1 MKRLLVYMLA
11 GMAMTTT
18 SCSDFLDTV
27 PHDVL
32 PPVATWETEDDAQQF
47 VVGCYNGWLSG
58 TQMLYWDCASDIG
71 YNNFPWEGWTA
82 MGDGSMTPSN
92 YGTSLYDFK
101 NVRRCNTFL
110 ENVNKIEFKDE
121 AVKKDLIAQVRAM
134 RAFDYFQLNFW
145 YGGVPL
151 IGSYS
156 SAEEAQVAR
165 ETEEKVKEFVYDEI
179 DAALTDINSTP
190 SARGRVAKGAAL
202 AIKMRSALYW
212 NDYSRAQETAKAIME
227 LKQYE
232 LHADY
237 ANLFT
242 LSGQNSKEIIL
253 SVQYLENMKDLDFTL
268 IGQMY
273 NNADGGWS
281 SIVPTQ
287 NLVDMYEM
295 GDGLTKEE
303 SKAYDPI
310 HPFKGRDPRMAM
322 TVLFPGQDWKAKGKD
337 LTVLN
342 TLDQLLPGDKKNEN
356 YPLVADNASKSA
368 LTWAKYLA
376 PMEQYSN
383 IWSTSACPI
392 MFRYAE
398 VLLTYAEATNE
409 LTGPSADVYDALDQI
424 RTRAGMPVID
434 RAKYASKDKLRELIR
449 RERGV
454 ELAGEG
460 LRRADIVRWK
470 DASGKMVAE
479 TVLNGVLTRV
489 VGTINYA
496 EKDPYMRAVINPNA
510 PATDRKIEDRKFA
523 PYNRYLPIPQDS
535 RDKNPKLTQNDGY

>member
-1 MKRLLVYMLA
+1 MKRLLVYMMTGLA
-11 GMAMTTT
+11 MATT
-18 SCSDFLDTV
+18 SCSDFLDTI

-32 PPVATWETEDDAQQF
+32 SPATTWKTEDDAQQF
-47 VVGCYNGWLSG
+47 LVGCYNGWQNG
-58 TQMLYWDCASDIG
+58 TQMLYWDCASDIS
-71 YNNFPWEGWTA
+71 YNNFPWEGWTV

-92 YGTSLYDFK
+92 YGTSFYNFK
-101 NVRRCNTFL
+101 NIRRCNTFL
-110 ENVNKIEFKDE
+110 ENVETIDFSDE
-121 AVKKDLIAQVRAM
+121 AVKKDLIAQVKAM
-134 RAFDYFQLNFW
+134 RAFDYFQMNFW
-145 YGGVPL
+145 YGGVPI
-151 IGSYS
+151 IGIYE
-156 SAEEAQVAR
+156 SADEAKVPR
-165 ETEEKVKEFVYDEI
+165 DTEEKVKQFVYDEI
-179 DAALTDINSTP
+179 DAAIANINETP
-190 SARGRVAKGAAL
+190 TARGRVAKGAAL

-212 NDYSRAQETAKAIME
+212 GDNSRAQEAAQAIMA
-227 LKQYE
+227 LKQYQVD
-232 LHADY
+232 ADY
-237 ANLFT
+237 VGLFT
-242 LSGQNSKEIIL
+242 LAGQSSKEIIL
-253 SVQYLENMKDLDFTL
+253 SAQYMEHMKDLDL
-268 IGQMY
+268 GVIGQMY

-295 GDGLTKEE
+295 SDGLTKEE
-303 SKAYDPI
+303 SKTYDPV
-310 HPFKGRDPRMAM
+310 HPFAGRDPRMAM

-337 LTVLN
+337 VTILN
-342 TLDQLLPGDKKNEN
+342 TLDQKLPGGAANKN
-356 YPLVADNASKSA
+356 YPLAEDNASKSA

-376 PMEQYSN
+376 PMDQYGD

-392 MFRYAE
+392 VFRYAE

-424 RTRAGMPVID
+424 RTRAGMPIVD

-496 EKDPYMRAVINPNA
+496 EKDQYKRAVINLNA